1 MRLTQSFA
9 PRPRSAHAGFTLGHE
24 TTSTYQARY
33 RATLAARGLWT
44 PLAAAPDSDRVD
56 IIVRPARGAPGPPA
70 GYMEFF
76 RDDRFVACVR
86 R

>member
-1 MRLTQSFA
+1 V
-9 PRPRSAHAGFTLGHE
+9 SALGIE

-33 RATLAARGLWT
+33 RATLVARGLWT

-56 IIVRPARGAPGPPA
+56 VIVRPARGGLAPPA
-70 GYMEFF
+70 GTMEFF
-76 RDDRFVACVR
+76 RDGRFVAFVR